1 MNAPGIFVS
10 LDGPGGVGKSTT
22 ARLVHD
28 QLAARGLQVHA
39 TAEPSRTPLGQMIRA
54 STDTYRGMALACL
67 VAGDRHHHLATEI
80 RPRLQAGMTV
90 ISDRYLPSSFVLQRM
105 DDVDQDTI
113 WQLNNGAEPPDLA
126 VILNAAPAVLSGR
139 LDRRGGTHSRFERQ
153 PDGSATES
161 ALYQDTAAGLTAL
174 GWPVCSIDATVSTPG
189 EVAAIVTDH
198 VMTLH
203 AERST
208 HGDQRPVLPDLQH
221 RQPL

>member
-1 MNAPGIFVS
+1 MSTPGIFVS
-10 LDGPGGVGKSTT
+10 LDGPGGAGKSTT
-22 ARLVHD
+22 AALVRD
-28 QLAARGLQVHA
+28 QLTARGLQVHA
-39 TAEPSRTPLGQMIRA
+39 TAEPSRTPLGEMIRA

-67 VAGDRHHHLATEI
+67 VAGDRHHHLAAEI

-90 ISDRYLPSSFVLQRM
+90 ISDRYLPSSLVLQRM
-105 DDVDQDTI
+105 DNVDQDTI

-139 LDRRGGTHSRFERQ
+139 LARRGGAHSRFERQ
-153 PDGSATES
+153 PGGSATES

-174 GWPVCSIDATVSTPG
+174 GWPVCSIDATASTPD

-203 AERST
+203 AERSA
-208 HGDQRPVLPDLQH
+208 HGDHWPVLPDLQH